1 MSTCLICGTQVGGHV
16 CASHEQDVCFE
27 FEGSRPGQLTE
38 GRFYRG
44 SVDGFAE
51 FGVFVDVGDHV
62 TGLLHTS
69 ELDQRLESLDWD
81 PGDPMYVQVK
91 NVRDDG
97 NVDLGWSI
105 RQHESEFRGKL
116 IDTPEGDEL
125 PDDAGSA
132 DDDEP
137 EGTDA
142 SEASAD
148 GSESGVTSSGDGSG
162 NGSSASAASGE
173 PAAPMPGDGSAGSA
187 VAGGAEAAASADTG
201 GGGTAAVSVSIDELE
216 RTAIEALEDLV
227 GEPVAIEGTVV
238 EARQTSGP
246 TVFELRDETGTVDC
260 AAFESAGVRA
270 YPEIEA
276 GDVVRFAGVVE
287 ERRGALQTE
296 TEDAELLEGEEREAV
311 ERRLEE
317 AIEER
322 ARPEAVDLLADQ
334 EGVTAVREEIVE
346 ATTAIRRAIIEG
358 RPVVLRHSA
367 TVDGYAAAAAIER
380 AAIPIVRAE
389 HEAEDAVYHYVS
401 RRPLEDRIYGMRDA
415 IRDATNMLDAE
426 DRHSEPT
433 PLFVFVNA
441 GSTAE
446 SAGGFDLLAAYGA
459 DRIVIDADYPDAE
472 MEAAAATFVSPHL
485 ADGVDAK
492 SVSTTALSANV
503 AAHVSADARE
513 EVVHLPAVSYWRDA
527 PDAYVSLASD
537 AGYDAERVATV
548 REAIALEA
556 FYGTYD
562 DKRELVSD
570 LLFGERDLAK
580 HASEQFQDRVE
591 SELRTAEP
599 HLRRH
604 DANGTTVGVLDVD
617 AFTNTYDFPP
627 AGTLLAEL
635 AARNDDLTAVVGVDE
650 DRLLAEGEAT
660 IDMREVGKRVADAVP
675 EGGVETRG
683 GRDGR
688 LVFLTGEREDVI
700 VAAVDAVSD
709 QVA

>member
-1 MSTCLICGTQVGGHV
+1 MSTCLICGAPVEGHV
-16 CASHEQDVCFE
+16 CGSHEQDVCFE
-27 FEGSRPGQLTE
+27 FEGSRSGQLTE
-38 GRFYRG
+38 GRFYLG
-44 SVDGFAE
+44 TVDGFAE

-81 PGDPMYVQVK
+81 PGDAVYVQVK
-91 NVRDDG
+91 NVRNDG

-125 PDDAGSA
+125 PE
-132 DDDEP
+132 DE
-137 EGTDA
+137 EEDE
-142 SEASAD
+142 SEA
-148 GSESGVTSSGDGSG
+148 EDGSG
-162 NGSSASAASGE
+162 ATGASTETTGSAGGE
-173 PAAPMPGDGSAGSA
+173 PAAPT
-187 VAGGAEAAASADTG
+187 AGGGSSG
-201 GGGTAAVSVSIDELE
+201 GGGAVASGGDAGTETAASTDTASTEAASVSVAVDELD
-216 RTAIEALEDLV
+216 RTSVADLADLI
-227 GEPVAIEGTVV
+227 GEPVVVEGKVV

-246 TVFELRDETGTVDC
+246 TVFEVRDETGTVEC

-276 GDVVRFAGVVE
+276 GDVVAFAGAVE
-287 ERRGALQTE
+287 ERRGDVQLE
-296 TEDAELLEGEEREAV
+296 TDDAERLEGADREAV

-317 AIEER
+317 AIEAR
-322 ARPEAVDLLADQ
+322 ARPGSVDLLVDKEGVAAVQ
-334 EGVTAVREEIVE
+334 EGIVE
-346 ATTAIRRAIIEG
+346 AATTIRRAIVEG

-380 AAIPIVRAE
+380 AAIPLVREE
-389 HEAEDAVYHYVS
+389 HEAEDATYHYVS

-426 DRHSEPT
+426 EQHGEPT

-441 GSTAE
+441 GSTTE
-446 SAGGFDLLAAYGA
+446 SEDGFDLLDAYGA
-459 DRIVIDADYPDAE
+459 ERVVIDADYPDAE
-472 MEAAAATFVSPHL
+472 MEATAAAFVSPHL
-485 ADGVDAK
+485 AGSEDAED
-492 SVSTTALSANV
+492 VTTTTLAANV
-503 AAHVSADARE
+503 AVHVSEDARE
-513 EVVHLPAVSYWRDA
+513 DVSHLPAVSYRRETPELYRD
-527 PDAYVSLASD
+527 LARGV
-537 AGYDAERVATV
+537 GYDQTRVDTV

-562 DKRELVSD
+562 DKRELISD
-570 LLFGERDLAK
+570 PLFGERDLAE
-580 HASEQFQDRVE
+580 HASEQFRERVD

-599 HLRRH
+599 HLRHH
-604 DANGTTVGVLDVD
+604 DANGATVGVLDVD
-617 AFTNTYDFPP
+617 AFTNIYDFPP

-635 AARNDDLTAVVGVDE
+635 AARSDEVAAVIGVDE
-650 DRLLAEGEAT
+650 DRLLAEGGAT

-688 LVFLTGEREDVI
+688 LVFLSGERKAVI
-700 VAAVDAVSD
+700 EAAVEAVSD
-709 QVA
+709 QIA

>member
-1 MSTCLICGTQVGGHV
+1 MSMCLICGASVEGHV
-16 CASHEQDVCFE
+16 CGSHEQDVCFE
-27 FEGSRPGQLTE
+27 FRGSRPGQLTE

-44 SVDGFAE
+44 TVDGFAE
-51 FGVFVDVGDHV
+51 FGVFVDIGDHV

-81 PGDPMYVQVK
+81 SDDTVYIQVK

-125 PDDAGSA
+125 PEDGSEDEDETTSETGTGTAGSA
-132 DDDEP
+132 
-137 EGTDA
+137 G
-142 SEASAD
+142 
-148 GSESGVTSSGDGSG
+148 GD
-162 NGSSASAASGE
+162 
-173 PAAPMPGDGSAGSA
+173 PAAPTAGGGSGASGGA
-187 VAGGAEAAASADTG
+187 VASGGDTGAETAPSTETAG
-201 GGGTAAVSVSIDELE
+201 GEVDSTAVSIGELD
-216 RTAIEALEDLV
+216 RTPISEVGDMIGEAV
-227 GEPVAIEGTVV
+227 MIEGTVV

-246 TVFELRDETGTVDC
+246 TVFEIRDETATVEC

-270 YPEIEA
+270 YPDIGPDDIVALA
-276 GDVVRFAGVVE
+276 GTVE
-287 ERRGALQTE
+287 ERRGDVQIE
-296 TEDAELLEGEEREAV
+296 TDDAESIEGADRETV

-317 AIEER
+317 AIEAH
-322 ARPEAVDLLADQ
+322 ARPDTVNLLTDAADIEAVQNGIVDAA
-334 EGVTAVREEIVE
+334 TAV
-346 ATTAIRRAIIEG
+346 RRAIIEG

-380 AAIPIVRAE
+380 AAIPLVRQE
-389 HEAEDAVYHYVS
+389 HDAEDATYHYVS

-426 DRHSEPT
+426 EQHGEPT

-446 SAGGFDLLAAYGA
+446 SEDGFELLETYGA
-459 DRIVIDADYPDAE
+459 ERVVIDADYPDAE
-472 MEAAAATFVSPHL
+472 MEAAAGVFVSPHL
-485 ADGVDAK
+485 AGGEDPDGL
-492 SVSTTALSANV
+492 TTTTLAANV
-503 AAHVSADARE
+503 AVHVSDGARE
-513 EVVHLPAVSYWRDA
+513 DVSHLPAVSYQQEIPGLYRD
-527 PDAYVSLASD
+527 LARGV
-537 AGYDAERVATV
+537 GYDQTRVDTV

-570 LLFGERDLAK
+570 LLFGKRGLAE
-580 HASEQFQDRVE
+580 HASEQFRERVD

-599 HLRRH
+599 HLRHH
-604 DANGTTVGVLDVD
+604 DVDGATVGVLDVD

-627 AGTLLAEL
+627 AEMLLSEL
-635 AARNDDLTAVVGVDE
+635 LVRDDGLTAVIGVDE
-650 DRLLAEGEAT
+650 DRLFAVGEAT

-675 EGGVETRG
+675 EGGVETQG

-688 LVFLTGEREDVI
+688 LVFLSGERESVI
-700 VAAVDAVSD
+700 EAAIEAVSD
-709 QVA
+709 QVV

>member
-1 MSTCLICGTQVGGHV
+1 MSTCLICGAPVEGHV
-16 CASHEQDVCFE
+16 CGSHEQDVCFE

-44 SVDGFAE
+44 TVDGFAE

-81 PGDPMYVQVK
+81 PGDSVYVQVK
-91 NVRDDG
+91 NVREDG

-116 IDTPEGDEL
+116 VDTPEGDEL
-125 PDDAGSA
+125 PEGESG
-132 DDDEP
+132 DDED
-137 EGTDA
+137 EIETGNKDA
-142 SEASAD
+142 IGRGNDTSTPTD
-148 GSESGVTSSGDGSG
+148 GSPTAATAGGSSGSSGGTVTS
-162 NGSSASAASGE
+162 GE
-173 PAAPMPGDGSAGSA
+173 KT
-187 VAGGAEAAASADTG
+187 AASAGTG
-201 GGGTAAVSVSIDELE
+201 GTETASVSISIGELE
-216 RTAIEALEDLV
+216 RTPIADLDDLI
-227 GEPVAIEGTVV
+227 GDPVAIEGTVV

-246 TVFELRDETGTVDC
+246 TVFEVRDETGTVDC

-270 YPEIEA
+270 YPDIEA
-276 GDVVRFAGVVE
+276 GAVVRLAGVVE
-287 ERRGALQTE
+287 ERRGDLQVE
-296 TEDAELLEGEEREAV
+296 TEDAEVLEGETRENV

-322 ARPEAVDLLADQ
+322 ARPEEVDLLAEQ
-334 EGVTAVREEIVE
+334 ESVGAVRGEIVE
-346 ATTAIRRAIIEG
+346 AATAIRRAIVEG

-380 AAIPIVRAE
+380 AAIPLVREE
-389 HEAEDAVYHYVS
+389 HEAADAVYHYVS

-426 DRHSEPT
+426 ERHGEPT

-446 SAGGFDLLAAYGA
+446 SADGFDLLEAYGA
-459 DRIVIDADYPDAE
+459 DRVVIDADYPDAE
-472 MEAAAATFVSPHL
+472 MEAAAAVFVSPHL
-485 ADGVDAK
+485 AGSDDAE
-492 SVSTTALSANV
+492 SVTTTALGANV
-503 AAHVSADARE
+503 AAHVSADVRE
-513 EVVHLPAVSYWRDA
+513 EVSHLPAVSYWRDA
-527 PDAYVSLASD
+527 PESYRDLAEE
-537 AGYDAERVATV
+537 AGYDDDRVATA

-570 LLFGERDLAK
+570 LLFGERDLAE
-580 HASEQFQDRVE
+580 HASEQFRERVD

-604 DANGTTVGVLDVD
+604 DANGATVGVLDVD

-627 AGTLLAEL
+627 AETLLTEL
-635 AARNDDLTAVVGVDE
+635 AARNEDLAAVIGVDE
-650 DRLLAEGEAT
+650 DRLLAEGETT

-688 LVFLTGEREDVI
+688 LVFLAGEREDVI
-700 VAAVDAVSD
+700 VAAIEAVSD
-709 QVA
+709 QIA

>member
-1 MSTCLICGTQVGGHV
+1 MSTCLICGAPVEGHV
-16 CASHEQDVCFE
+16 CGSHEQDVCFE
-27 FEGSRPGQLTE
+27 FEGSRSGQLTE

-44 SVDGFAE
+44 TVDGFAE
-51 FGVFVDVGDHV
+51 FGVFIDVGDHV

-81 PGDPMYVQVK
+81 PGDAVYIQVK

-125 PDDAGSA
+125 PE
-132 DDDEP
+132 DEEDEAEDES
-137 EGTDA
+137 EGGA
-142 SEASAD
+142 S
-148 GSESGVTSSGDGSG
+148 VGDGGAETGATDSVG
-162 NGSSASAASGE
+162 GE
-173 PAAPMPGDGSAGSA
+173 PAPT
-187 VAGGAEAAASADTG
+187 AGGGSSG
-201 GGGTAAVSVSIDELE
+201 GGGAVASGGDAGTETAASTDTTGTEAAGVSVSVDELD
-216 RTAIEALEDLV
+216 RTPVTDLGDLV
-227 GEPVAIEGTVV
+227 GEAVAVEGTVV

-246 TVFELRDETGTVDC
+246 TVFEIRDETGTVEC

-276 GDVVRFAGVVE
+276 GDVVAIAGAVE
-287 ERRGALQTE
+287 ERRGDVQIE
-296 TEDAELLEGEEREAV
+296 TDDAERLEGEKREAV

-317 AIEER
+317 AIETR
-322 ARPEAVDLLADQ
+322 AQPGEVDLLADEKGVAAVQ
-334 EGVTAVREEIVE
+334 EGVVDA
-346 ATTAIRRAIIEG
+346 ATAIRRAIIEG

-380 AAIPIVRAE
+380 SAIPLVREE
-389 HEAEDAVYHYVS
+389 HEAEDATYHYVS

-426 DRHSEPT
+426 EQHGEPT

-441 GSTAE
+441 GSTTE
-446 SAGGFDLLAAYGA
+446 SEDGFDLLEAYGA
-459 DRIVIDADYPDAE
+459 ERVVIDADYPDAE
-472 MEAAAATFVSPHL
+472 MEATAAVFVSPHL
-485 ADGVDAK
+485 AGGEGAEGIT
-492 SVSTTALSANV
+492 TTALAANV
-503 AAHVSADARE
+503 AVHVSEDARGD
-513 EVVHLPAVSYWRDA
+513 VSHLPAVSYRRETPELYRD
-527 PDAYVSLASD
+527 LARGV
-537 AGYDAERVATV
+537 GYDQTRVDTV
-548 REAIALEA
+548 REAIGLEA

-570 LLFGERDLAK
+570 LLFGDRDIAE
-580 HASEQFQDRVE
+580 HASEQFRERVDA
-591 SELRTAEP
+591 ELRTAEP
-599 HLRRH
+599 HLGYH
-604 DANGTTVGVLDVD
+604 DANGATVGVLDVD

-627 AGTLLAEL
+627 AETLLAEL
-635 AARNDDLTAVVGVDE
+635 AARNDDLAAVIGVDE
-650 DRLLAEGEAT
+650 DQLLAAGEAT

-683 GRDGR
+683 GRDGQ
-688 LVFLTGEREDVI
+688 LVFLTGEREAVI
-700 VAAVDAVSD
+700 AAAVEAVSD

>member
-1 MSTCLICGTQVGGHV
+1 MSTCLICGAPVEGHV
-16 CASHEQDVCFE
+16 CGSHEQDVCFE
-27 FEGSRPGQLTE
+27 FRGSRPGQLTE

-44 SVDGFAE
+44 TVDGFAE

-81 PGDPMYVQVK
+81 PGDSVYVQVK
-91 NVRDDG
+91 NVREDG

-116 IDTPEGDEL
+116 VDTPEGDEL
-125 PDDAGSA
+125 PEGESG
-132 DDDEP
+132 DDED
-137 EGTDA
+137 EIETGNKDA
-142 SEASAD
+142 IGRGNDTSTPTD
-148 GSESGVTSSGDGSG
+148 GSPTAATAGGSSGSSGGTVTS
-162 NGSSASAASGE
+162 GE
-173 PAAPMPGDGSAGSA
+173 RT
-187 VAGGAEAAASADTG
+187 AASAGTG
-201 GGGTAAVSVSIDELE
+201 GTETASVSVSIGELE
-216 RTAIEALEDLV
+216 RTPIADLDDLI
-227 GEPVAIEGTVV
+227 GDPVAIEGTVV

-246 TVFELRDETGTVDC
+246 TVFEVRDETGTVDC

-270 YPEIEA
+270 YPDIEA
-276 GDVVRFAGVVE
+276 GAVVRLAGVVE
-287 ERRGALQTE
+287 ERRGDLQVE
-296 TEDAELLEGEEREAV
+296 TEDAEVLEGETRENV

-322 ARPEAVDLLADQ
+322 ARPEEVDLLAEQ
-334 EGVTAVREEIVE
+334 ESVGAVRGEIVE
-346 ATTAIRRAIIEG
+346 AATAIRRAIVEG

-380 AAIPIVRAE
+380 AAIPLVREE
-389 HEAEDAVYHYVS
+389 HEAADAVYHYVS
-401 RRPLEDRIYGMRDA
+401 RRPLEDRMYGMRDA

-426 DRHSEPT
+426 ERHGEPT

-446 SAGGFDLLAAYGA
+446 SADGFDLLEAYGA
-459 DRIVIDADYPDAE
+459 DRVVIDADYPDAE
-472 MEAAAATFVSPHL
+472 MEAAAAVFVSPHL
-485 ADGVDAK
+485 AGSDDAE
-492 SVSTTALSANV
+492 SVTTTALGANV
-503 AAHVSADARE
+503 AAHVSADVRE
-513 EVVHLPAVSYWRDA
+513 EVSHLPAVSYWRDA
-527 PDAYVSLASD
+527 PESYRDLAEE
-537 AGYDAERVATV
+537 AGYDDDRVATA

-570 LLFGERDLAK
+570 LLFGERDLAE
-580 HASEQFQDRVE
+580 HASEQFRERVD

-604 DANGTTVGVLDVD
+604 DANGATVGVLDVD

-627 AGTLLAEL
+627 AETLLAEL
-635 AARNDDLTAVVGVDE
+635 AARNEDLAAVIGVDE
-650 DRLLAEGEAT
+650 DRLLAEGETT

-688 LVFLTGEREDVI
+688 LVFLAGEREDVI
-700 VAAVDAVSD
+700 VAAIEAVSD
-709 QVA
+709 QIA

>member
-1 MSTCLICGTQVGGHV
+1 MSTCLICGTHVEGHV
-16 CASHEQDVCFE
+16 CRSHEQDVCFE

-81 PGDPMYVQVK
+81 PGDSVYVQVK
-91 NVRDDG
+91 NVRNDG

-105 RQHESEFRGKL
+105 RQHESEFRGAL

-125 PDDAGSA
+125 PEEETEEQEAETEDGDANGA
-132 DDDEP
+132 
-137 EGTDA
+137 DA
-142 SEASAD
+142 SSTPE
-148 GSESGVTSSGDGSG
+148 T
-162 NGSSASAASGE
+162 E
-173 PAAPMPGDGSAGSA
+173 PAAPTPGSGSGGSGGAVSTDGETQAASGGGAA
-187 VAGGAEAAASADTG
+187 GAEAAS
-201 GGGTAAVSVSIDELE
+201 VSVSIEELE
-216 RTAIEALEDLV
+216 RTPITDLEDLV
-227 GEPVAIEGTVV
+227 GDPVLIEGTVV

-246 TVFELRDETGTVDC
+246 TVFEVRDETGTVDC

-270 YPEIEA
+270 YPGIEA

-287 ERRGALQTE
+287 ERRGDLQIE
-296 TEDAELLEGEEREAV
+296 TEDAEALEGEEREAV

-317 AIEER
+317 AIAER
-322 ARPEAVDLLADQ
+322 ASPEEVDLLADQ
-334 EGVTAVREEIVE
+334 AGVTAVRDGIVE
-346 ATTAIRRAIIEG
+346 AATAIRRAIVEG
-358 RPVVLRHSA
+358 RPVVLRHNA

-380 AAIPIVRAE
+380 AAIPLVRAE
-389 HEAEDAVYHYVS
+389 HEAEDATYHYVS
-401 RRPLEDRIYGMRDA
+401 RRPLDGRIYGMRDA
-415 IRDATNMLDAE
+415 IRDATNMLDAGE
-426 DRHSEPT
+426 RHDEPT

-446 SAGGFDLLAAYGA
+446 SGDGFDLLEAYGA
-459 DRIVIDADYPDAE
+459 DRVVIDAAYPDAE
-472 MEAAAATFVSPHL
+472 MEAAAAVFVSPHL
-485 ADGVDAK
+485 AGSEAAE
-492 SVSTTALSANV
+492 SVTTTALGANV
-503 AAHVSADARE
+503 AAHVSPDARA
-513 EVVHLPAVSYWRDA
+513 EVSHLPAVSYWRDA
-527 PDAYVSLASD
+527 PEAYRDLAET
-537 AGYDAERVATV
+537 AGYDDRRVTTV

-580 HASEQFQDRVE
+580 HASEQFRERVD

-604 DANGTTVGVLDVD
+604 DADGATVGVLDVD

-627 AGTLLAEL
+627 TETLLAEL
-635 AARNDDLTAVVGVDE
+635 AARNEDVDAVVGVDE
-650 DRLLAEGEAT
+650 DRLLAEGNAT

-675 EGGVETRG
+675 GGGVETRG

-688 LVFLTGEREDVI
+688 LVFLNGEREAVI
-700 VAAVDAVSD
+700 AAAVEAVSD